1 MDSCVRGA
9 FNSLRPCDTWPDP
22 YEVITYQV
30 QPIEEFLHRQVS
42 PCLGLIRGAT
52 LTPRLVHAVMVI
64 PHTRVL
70 LSTRHPIFIDVITLI
85 HSNHAR
91 LRTCQYLSTL
101 IQYCFFEVTLLHS
114 SYERNEPK
122 ETLYRTATDST
133 LHWVGLPKSG
143 GCEFF

>member
-1 MDSCVRGA
+1 MLQVLLIYCV
-9 FNSLRPCDTWPDP
+9 
-22 YEVITYQV
+22 
-30 QPIEEFLHRQVS
+30 H
-42 PCLGLIRGAT
+42 AT
-52 LTPRLVHAVMVI
+52 LDQILQSYNMSSSAYWRVFILISFALRWAYQRSDSNSRLVHVVMTI
-64 PHTRVL
+64 PRTRVL
-70 LSTRHPIFIDVITLI
+70 LSTCHPIFMDVITLI